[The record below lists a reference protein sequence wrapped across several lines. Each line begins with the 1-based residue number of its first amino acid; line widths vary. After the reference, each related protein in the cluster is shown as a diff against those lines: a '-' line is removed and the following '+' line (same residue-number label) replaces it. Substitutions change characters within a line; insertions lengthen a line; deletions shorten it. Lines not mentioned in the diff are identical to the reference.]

1 MHGEKDHKDI
11 ICFAGND
18 WWMHNPMTEKHWM
31 RHLAS
36 LGNTVLYVNSI
47 GIGMPGK
54 SAPRKWKRIF
64 RKLRSLA
71 RGLRRSEKIWVLTPF
86 VVPFWSVP
94 VIARLNTVMLVAQ
107 LRLIMFFLGMRSPVL
122 WAGLPT
128 AAVMVDRLSFKR
140 CVYYIRDNYT
150 AYYDDMSFTRIEQ
163 DHQYMLDHADSIICA
178 SIGMYDQLKED
189 YGNVEYIPHGI
200 HRSFFD
206 IELEMPGSPPQLLQN
221 ISHPIVGYWGSLE
234 SLQDQDL
241 IAYLA
246 ERHPEWSLVF
256 IGLPM
261 YDITR
266 LVAYPNIHF
275 LGAVSIENIPEFGIH
290 FDVAIMSFVQSEW
303 IKYSCPIK
311 FREYLAMGK
320 PVVGPYII
328 EVEHAYGGEGK
339 TARSKEEFCRFVE
352 DALEQNTPEDARRR
366 RALVQLETLERS
378 AEKIRVVIE
387 ENS

>member
-1 MHGEKDHKDI
+1 MRNGKNHEDI

-31 RHLAS
+31 RHLA
-36 LGNTVLYVNSI
+36 GQGDTVLFINSI

-54 SAPRKWKRIF
+54 NSPRKWNRIF

-71 RGLRRSEKIWVLTPF
+71 RWLRRSDDAWVLTPF
-86 VVPFWSVP
+86 VVPLWSVSL
-94 VIARLNTVMLVAQ
+94 ITRLNVFLLVFQ
-107 LRLIMFFLGMRSPVL
+107 LRLIMLFLGMRRPVL

-128 AAVMVDRLSFKR
+128 AAVVVDRLPVKR
-140 CVYYIRDNYT
+140 CVYYIQDNYT
-150 AYYDDMSFTRIEQ
+150 AYYDDMSFTRLEQ
-163 DHQYMLDHADSIICA
+163 DHQFMLDRADSIICA
-178 SIGMYDQLKED
+178 SIGMYDRLKRQYE
-189 YGNVEYIPHGI
+189 NVEYIPHGV
-200 HRSFFD
+200 HKSFLD
-206 IELEMPGSPPQLLQN
+206 IELEMQAIRPPLLQN
-221 ISHPIVGYWGSLE
+221 IPHPIIGYWGSLE
-234 SLQDQDL
+234 SLQDQNL
-241 IAYLA
+241 VAYLA

-266 LVAYPNIHF
+266 LAAYPNIHF
-275 LGAVSIENIPEFGIH
+275 LGAVSIENIPELGIH

-352 DALEQNTPEDARRR
+352 EALEQNTPEAARRR
-366 RALVQLETLERS
+366 RALVERETWEHS
-378 AEKIRVVIE
+378 AEKVRVVIG